1 MQVGAQF
8 QLDCK
13 GLKCPQPVIRI
24 KKHMNKI
31 NSGDSLSVICTDPL
45 AMIDIPHFVAT
56 ANHKLISKTSNGREY
71 CFVIQ
76 KG

>member
-1 MQVGAQF
+1 VGTEF

-24 KKHMNKI
+24 KKHMSKME
-31 NSGDSLSVICTDPL
+31 SGDLLSVVCTDPL
-45 AMIDIPHFVAT
+45 AMIDVPHFVAT
-56 ANHKLISKTSNGREY
+56 ANHQLLSKATEGGEY
-71 CFVIQ
+71 RFVIQ

>member
-1 MQVGAQF
+1 MGAEF

-24 KKHMNKI
+24 KKYVHKME
-31 NSGDSLSVICTDPL
+31 SGQTVSVVCTDEL
-45 AMIDIPHFVAT
+45 SMIDVPHFVAT
-56 ANHKLISKTSNGREY
+56 ERHKLLSKASDAGQYR
-71 CFVIQ
+71 FIIQ

>member
-1 MQVGAQF
+1 MGAEF

-24 KKHMNKI
+24 KKYMNKI
-31 NSGDSLSVICTDPL
+31 ESGDSLSVTCTDPL
-45 AMIDIPHFVAT
+45 AMIDVPHFVAT
-56 ANHKLISKTSNGREY
+56 ANHKLLSKTSDGVEY
-71 CFVIQ
+71 YFVIQ